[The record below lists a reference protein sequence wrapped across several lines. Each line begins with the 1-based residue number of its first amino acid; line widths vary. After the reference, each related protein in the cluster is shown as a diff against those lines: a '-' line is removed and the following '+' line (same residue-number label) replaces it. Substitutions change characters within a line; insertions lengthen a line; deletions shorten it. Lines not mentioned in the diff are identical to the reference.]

1 VTYLPD
7 EFVVYDL
14 NSGRVVN
21 RRKFTRYGTLS
32 ADRKTLAYEPLALPG
47 TNTMVL
53 EETFSGRELLRIPQ
67 PDSQSYGY
75 ALAPDVQTL
84 VTTTFN
90 QTQQIFERHA
100 FHFWERATGKEC
112 LTISLPQVGA
122 ECLNRCLQ
130 FSPDGRL
137 LAAFRGDDTLHVWEA
152 ATGKEL
158 WHCLARGM
166 YHLYP
171 VLSFTPDSKSLI
183 TGHDDS
189 TILVWKLPDNLWQR
203 QHPKRAASPQELEQW
218 WAALAGDDASKAY
231 EAIWNFVDAAED
243 AVRILAQR
251 LKPAEATAMQSVRQ
265 AVANLDS
272 DRFAV
277 REAAEKELTA
287 WRERA
292 ELALRAALQNKPSLE
307 QRRRIERVL
316 ATFPAVV
323 TSPEVLRYFRAV
335 RVLQYVASP
344 GADAAPGPDATQ
356 LGAIDILKKLAAGD
370 PQARLTQEA
379 KAALRRLKMQS
390 NIPLA
395 SPI

>member
-1 VTYLPD
+1 
-7 EFVVYDL
+7 L

-21 RRKFTRYGTLS
+21 RRKFTRYGELS
-32 ADRKTLAYEPLALPG
+32 TDGKTLAYEPMALPG
-47 TNTMVL
+47 TPTMVL
-53 EETFSGRELLRIPQ
+53 EDTFSGRELLRIPQ

-75 ALAPDVQTL
+75 DLAPDAQTL
-84 VTTTFN
+84 ATTTFN
-90 QTQQIFERHA
+90 QTQQIFERHT

-112 LTISLPQVGA
+112 LTIPLPQVGA

-137 LAAFRGDDTLHVWEA
+137 LAAFRGDDTLHVWDA
-152 ATGKEL
+152 VTGKEL
-158 WHCLARGM
+158 WHCRARGM

-171 VLSFTPDSKSLI
+171 VMLFTPDSKSLI

-189 TILVWKLPDNLWQR
+189 TILIWRLPDNLWQR
-203 QHPKRAASPQELEQW
+203 HHPKRAASPQELEQW

-243 AVRILAQR
+243 AVRILTQR
-251 LKPAEATAMQSVRQ
+251 LKPAEATAMRSVRQ
-265 AVANLDS
+265 AIANLDS
-272 DRFAV
+272 DKFAV

-292 ELALRAALQNKPSLE
+292 EAALRAALQNKPSLE

-323 TSPEVLRYFRAV
+323 TSPEVLRHVREV
-335 RVLQYVASP
+335 RVLEYVAASGAVAAP
-344 GADAAPGPDATQ
+344 AADATRLAATD
-356 LGAIDILKKLAAGD
+356 LLKKLAGGD
-370 PQARLTQEA
+370 PEARLTQEA